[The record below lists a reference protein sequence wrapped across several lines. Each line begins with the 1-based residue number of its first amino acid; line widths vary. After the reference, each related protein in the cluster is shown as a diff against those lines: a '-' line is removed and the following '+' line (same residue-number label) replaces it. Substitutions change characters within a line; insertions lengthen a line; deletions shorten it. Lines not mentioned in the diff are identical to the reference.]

1 MNNSFSHL
9 LLNWYQSN
17 HRDLPWRKTKDP
29 YLVWI
34 SEIMLQQTR
43 IEAVKPYYE
52 RFIKRIPNIA
62 SLASIDENELL
73 KLWEGLGYYNR
84 ARNLKKAAI
93 KIMEEH
99 NGIFPRTYEEIMKL
113 PGIGEYTASAI
124 ASICFNELTPVVDGN
139 VLRVFT
145 RVRQDYRNVDEASTK
160 KAIRRELEKIIPLES
175 GDFNEAL
182 MELGETICLVGEPK
196 CKECPLKDFCKA
208 FKNNSWQDL
217 PVKETKKAKKE
228 KFYTVLLFIYKNKYA
243 LIQRKEEEMLSRLW
257 QFPYLEKEMD
267 EKKVINY
274 LKKEHISYQ
283 SIKKDIS
290 YKHVFSHQIWH
301 MQAYKIELN
310 SYLEGYIWCTIKE
323 MQEKYAIPS
332 AFQPFLTSLC
342 RK

>member
-145 RVRQDYRNVDEASTK
+145 RVRQDYRNVDETSTK

-283 SIKKDIS
+283 SIKKVIS

>member
-145 RVRQDYRNVDEASTK
+145 RVRQDYRNVKGCRLPCTK
-160 KAIRRELEKIIPLES
+160 VHGLVPLYWKYI
-175 GDFNEAL
+175 L
-182 MELGETICLVGEPK
+182 RV
-196 CKECPLKDFCKA
+196 
-208 FKNNSWQDL
+208 NSL
-217 PVKETKKAKKE
+217 
-228 KFYTVLLFIYKNKYA
+228 
-243 LIQRKEEEMLSRLW
+243 
-257 QFPYLEKEMD
+257 
-267 EKKVINY
+267 
-274 LKKEHISYQ
+274 
-283 SIKKDIS
+283 
-290 YKHVFSHQIWH
+290 
-301 MQAYKIELN
+301 
-310 SYLEGYIWCTIKE
+310 
-323 MQEKYAIPS
+323 
-332 AFQPFLTSLC
+332 
-342 RK
+342 